1 MWPFTLR
8 TTKRLKSM
16 LTNLEQHISM
26 ENSVLSEALVSYKQL
41 DQLAYHMGLLSL
53 SLIHIY

>member
-16 LTNLEQHISM
+16 LSKLEQHITM

-41 DQLAYHMGLLSL
+41 DQLAYRMGLLSRDE
-53 SLIHIY
+53 